1 MPRFV
6 MLLTVV
12 AFVLTGCA
20 AGTSG
25 TAPTGGGSP
34 PPAATIEP
42 AATPALCHTNRNPK
56 PAPTGALI
64 TTVID
69 LGCEAGGV
77 AVAGGSVWV
86 VPHLDRY
93 ALRIDPLTNA
103 VSQVISLGNRGPGA
117 EIAAN
122 DEMVWA
128 SVSTP
133 SFDYERLVRIDP
145 VTAAVVAQVKVK
157 GGFPVIG
164 AGFVWASGPG
174 GVSRIDP
181 RTNEIAGTIVLRDC
195 GVVVLG
201 DRVFCVGREVIEI
214 DPRSDKGTSVPGA
227 PGGFPVEA
235 DEGLIWGVNDDSLW
249 AFEPGTGK
257 VKARLAPPTG
267 AMAWSL
273 DAVVLDGALWATATT
288 SEGAPNRL
296 VRIDRSKMAIDCVL
310 EIPTAE
316 FGIAAGLGAIWAP
329 VLRQPYVVRVKPA
342 CQAGAG

>member
-1 MPRFV
+1 

-56 PAPTGALI
+56 PAPTGAVI

-69 LGCEAGGV
+69 LGCEAGGL

-93 ALRIDPLTNA
+93 ALRIDPLTNSVA
-103 VSQVISLGNRGPGA
+103 QVISLGNRGPGA
-117 EIAAN
+117 EIDATDA
-122 DEMVWA
+122 MVWA

-145 VTAAVVAQVKVK
+145 ATGNVVAEVRVAAA
-157 GGFPVIG
+157 FPVIG
-164 AGFVWASGPG
+164 AGFVWATGEG

-181 RTNEIAGTIVLRDC
+181 GTNTVAGTIEVRDC
-195 GVVVLG
+195 GVAILG
-201 DRVFCVGREVIEI
+201 TRVFCVGRDVTEI
-214 DPRSDKGTSVPGA
+214 DPTADTAVRVPGA
-227 PGGFPVEA
+227 PDGFLVAA
-235 DEGLIWGVNDDSLW
+235 DSGLIWGVSADSLW
-249 AFEPGTGK
+249 AFDPETGK
-257 VKARLAPPTG
+257 IKVELEPPAGTRR
-267 AMAWSL
+267 WSM
-273 DAVVLDGALWATATT
+273 DAVVVDGSLWATATT
-288 SEGAPNRL
+288 GEGAPDRL
-296 VRIDRSKMAIDCVL
+296 VRIDRSDMTIDCVL
-310 EIPTAE
+310 EIPTSE
-316 FGIAAGLGAIWAP
+316 FGMAAGLGSVWLP
-329 VLRQPYVVRVKPA
+329 VLRQPYVVRIDPS
-342 CQAGAG
+342 C